1 MQYVIISILKLQKGV
16 MIMLFAGIR
25 LRIKKLIF
33 HIEHGTV
40 IGHTKNRRLVV
51 KFDNGETKI
60 IKDEHEPILDVG
72 VSGIFCYK
80 INRVVGFEIDL
91 DL

>member
-1 MQYVIISILKLQKGV
+1 MQYVIISILKLQKGA
-16 MIMLFAGIR
+16 MIMFFYRIR
-25 LRIKKLIF
+25 RRIKDLIF

-40 IGHTKNRRLVV
+40 IGHTKKRKLIV
-51 KFDNGETKI
+51 KFDSGKTKVI
-60 IKDEHEPILDVG
+60 QDEHEPILDIG
-72 VSGIFCYK
+72 VSGTFVYK

>member
-1 MQYVIISILKLQKGV
+1 MHKNKKGA
-16 MIMLFAGIR
+16 MIMFFAGIR
-25 LRIKKLIF
+25 LRIKDLIY

-51 KFDNGETKI
+51 TFDSGETKI

-72 VSGIFCYK
+72 VSGTFVYK